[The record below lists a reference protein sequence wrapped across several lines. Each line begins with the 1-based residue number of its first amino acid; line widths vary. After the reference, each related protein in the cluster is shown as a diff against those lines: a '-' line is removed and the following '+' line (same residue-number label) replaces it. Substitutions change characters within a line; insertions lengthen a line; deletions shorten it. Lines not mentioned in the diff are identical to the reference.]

1 MSASEIRIALIGAGP
16 AGLAAARAFSRL
28 GLPFTGFERHAGI
41 GGLWDIGNPWSTMY
55 ASAHLISSA
64 RRTEFAEFPM
74 PAGTPDY
81 PAHPLLL
88 DYLRAYAQ
96 RFDLERH
103 FDFGAQVKA
112 AERLPRGG
120 WGLRLDDGSIEE
132 FTHLV
137 CAVGT
142 FSKPSRPAIP
152 GRFDGEVRHSGEY
165 KNPDIF
171 RGKRVLIVGAGNSA
185 CDIAVDAVHHARS
198 VDWSVRRG
206 VWFVPKHILGK
217 PADTL
222 GGAVK
227 LPPRLKQILDGLILK
242 IVIGDP
248 TRLGLP
254 KPDHRLYESHPVV
267 NSLVLHH
274 VAHGDI
280 RVRREPVRYAGNTVH
295 FSDGTSGDYDLVLLA
310 TGFELDFPF
319 LAGDELNW
327 KGACPQLFLN
337 AFHPT
342 ADDLFVLGM
351 VEATGIGWEGR
362 ARQAEL
368 VARVI
373 RARAAHDP
381 RIAAFDAARVRGA
394 DLSGGFNYM
403 SLARMSYYV
412 HRDTYLKHV
421 ERHIAALS

>member
-1 MSASEIRIALIGAGP
+1 MAASDIHIALIGAGP
-16 AGLAAARAFSRL
+16 AGLAAARAFQKA
-28 GLPFTGFERHAGI
+28 GLRFTGFERHSGV

-103 FDFGAQVKA
+103 YRFGEEVQR
-112 AERLPRGG
+112 AERHPRGG
-120 WGLRLDDGSIEE
+120 WALRTADGEVE
-132 FTHLV
+132 QFTHLV

-142 FSKPSRPAIP
+142 FSKPYLPAIP
-152 GRFDGEVRHSGEY
+152 GRFDGELLHSGQY
-165 KNPDIF
+165 KDPARF

-198 VDWSVRRG
+198 ADWAIRRG
-206 VWFVPKHILGK
+206 VWFVPKHILGR

-222 GGAVK
+222 GGALK
-227 LPPRLKQILDGLILK
+227 LPPRFKQLLDGLLLK
-242 IVIGDP
+242 LVIGDP
-248 TRLGLP
+248 TRYGLP

-267 NSLVLHH
+267 NSVALHH
-274 VAHGDI
+274 VAHGDL
-280 RVRREPVRYAGNTVH
+280 RVRREPVRFEGRTVH
-295 FSDGTSGDYDLVLLA
+295 FSDGEQAEYDLVLLA
-310 TGFELDFPF
+310 TGFALDFPF
-319 LAGDELNW
+319 LDAAELNW
-327 KGACPQLFLN
+327 QDSCPRLYLN
-337 AFHPT
+337 AFHPQ

-362 ARQAEL
+362 ARQGEL

-373 RARAAHDP
+373 RARAAGDP
-381 RIAAFDAARVRGA
+381 RIAAFDAARARGV
-394 DLSGGFNYM
+394 DLSGGFRYL
-403 SLARMSYYV
+403 SLARMAYYV
-412 HRDTYLKHV
+412 HRDTYLRHV